1 VNSGAVTTLPVTRA
15 TSYSITDIPP
25 GTYDFS
31 VKAISELGVSSA
43 YSTTR
48 KEIVGLGGTPSDV
61 TGLTVVAISSLAW
74 LQWNRHPDLDVRRGG
89 YLRFRWTPAQS
100 GATWDSAIDIGDA
113 VDGNATQVALPLVS
127 GTYLV
132 KAVDSSGNLSENAAT
147 ATNNGASP
155 FTFTNMGTIS
165 EGTSFP
171 GTKSSVAVSGGRLML
186 TGSATFDS
194 ITSLDDVTDLDT
206 EGGIATAGT
215 YHFNSAFDGTTVKK
229 ARVTA
234 SVSASVVNTLD
245 QIDSRGATVD
255 DWENWDGTVAASAG
269 VRMYLRTTDN
279 DPAGT
284 GATWTD
290 WQRFVIADVNC
301 RGIQFRSELFTDDP
315 AYNISVGT
323 LAVTIDTL
331 SA

>member
-1 VNSGAVTTLPVTRA
+1 
-15 TSYSITDIPP
+15 
-25 GTYDFS
+25 
-31 VKAISELGVSSA
+31 
-43 YSTTR
+43 
-48 KEIVGLGGTPSDV
+48 
-61 TGLTVVAISSLAW
+61 
-74 LQWNRHPDLDVRRGG
+74 
-89 YLRFRWTPAQS
+89 
-100 GATWDSAIDIGDA
+100 
-113 VDGNATQVALPLVS
+113 
-127 GTYLV
+127 
-132 KAVDSSGNLSENAAT
+132 VDSSGNLSENAAT